1 MSVNETTNQPSE
13 VIFDVMTDDQAKHID
28 KTLDERDKRREQC
41 D

>member
-1 MSVNETTNQPSE
+1 MSVKETTDQPSE

-28 KTLDERDKRREQC
+28 KTLDKRDERREQC

>member
-1 MSVNETTNQPSE
+1 MNVNETTDQQSA

-28 KTLDERDKRREQC
+28 RALDERDKRRDQC

>member
-1 MSVNETTNQPSE
+1 MNVNGTTDQPSE

-28 KTLDERDKRREQC
+28 KTLDERDERRKQC